1 MILLKIWRKKLEV
14 MRSGSPESV
23 SLGEIET
30 LYAVL
35 YGNAFSTRLGT
46 QTDATVGVIVSS
58 CLI

>member
-35 YGNAFSTRLGT
+35 LATRLVP
-46 QTDATVGVIVSS
+46 DSELRRMPLSELLSHLA
-58 CLI
+58 